1 MTVTNGP
8 PHPPAVLGVRPAVR
22 PRRRAVSAVSG
33 SVPGP
38 PVRRGP
44 GGGVVSRSW
53 PRPLWSATAFFAE
66 FETEIIYIGTLDL
79 CCTFMCVDCVCVCTV
94 CVCVYCV
101 CVYCVCVFAYCVNTV
116 CVCVCTVCV
125 CVCTV
130 CVCTV
135 CVCICVLC
143 EYCVCVLCVCVCVL
157 CVCVCV
163 HRNHYNQG
171 VDGSDVCC

>member
-1 MTVTNGP
+1 MTVTN
-8 PHPPAVLGVRPAVR
+8 LGVRPVVR

-94 CVCVYCV
+94 CVCTV
-101 CVYCVCVFAYCVNTV
+101 CVYLRTVWILCV
-116 CVCVCTVCV
+116 
-125 CVCTV
+125 
-130 CVCTV
+130 
-135 CVCICVLC
+135 
-143 EYCVCVLCVCVCVL
+143 CVCVLCVCVCVL
-157 CVCVCV
+157 CVCVLCVCVFVYCVSTVCVYCVCVCVQCEYCVCTVCVCV

-171 VDGSDVCC
+171 VDGSDVCCWSQSCVS

>member
-1 MTVTNGP
+1 MTVTN
-8 PHPPAVLGVRPAVR
+8 LGVRPVVR
-22 PRRRAVSAVSG
+22 LRRRAVSAVSG

-101 CVYCVCVFAYCVNTV
+101 CVFAYCVNTV
-116 CVCVCTVCV
+116 CVCVCVLCV

-130 CVCTV
+130 CVC
-135 CVCICVLC
+135 
-143 EYCVCVLCVCVCVL
+143 VLCVCVFVYCVSTVCVYCVCVCVY

>member
-1 MTVTNGP
+1 MTVTNSPRTPGEARPGWGRGLPVLAP
-8 PHPPAVLGVRPAVR
+8 PPLERHSLFRRVWDWNHLHRHSGLVLHVH
-22 PRRRAVSAVSG
+22 
-33 SVPGP
+33 
-38 PVRRGP
+38 
-44 GGGVVSRSW
+44 
-53 PRPLWSATAFFAE
+53 
-66 FETEIIYIGTLDL
+66 
-79 CCTFMCVDCVCVCTV
+79 VCGL

-143 EYCVCVLCVCVCVL
+143 EYCVCVLCVCVCTVRVL
-157 CVCVCV
+157 CVYCVCVCV

-171 VDGSDVCC
+171 VDGSDVCCWSQSCVS